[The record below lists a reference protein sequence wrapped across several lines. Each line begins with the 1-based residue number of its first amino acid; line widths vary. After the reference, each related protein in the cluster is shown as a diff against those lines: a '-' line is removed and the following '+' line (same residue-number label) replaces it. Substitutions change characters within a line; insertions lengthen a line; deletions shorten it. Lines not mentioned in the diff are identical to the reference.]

1 LALDPFPPQ
10 HRPTEKYWAEGD
22 NTMRHRKG
30 GFKLGRNTSHRRAL
44 LRNLVTSI
52 ILNDKVHTTITKAR
66 AARPIVEKMIT
77 LGKNGSVHARRQ
89 ALAYMMTPESVDR
102 LFATV
107 APRYGDRTGG
117 YTRVIRT
124 GVRKGDSSEMAFI
137 ELLGAEQELSE
148 KAQKRAEAREKRR
161 EELQKQMSEESAL
174 TEGGDPN
181 AQP

>member
-1 LALDPFPPQ
+1 
-10 HRPTEKYWAEGD
+10 
-22 NTMRHRKG
+22 MRHRKG

-66 AARPIVEKMIT
+66 ATRPIVEKMIT
-77 LGKNGSVHARRQ
+77 LGKDGSVHARRQ
-89 ALAYMMTPESVDR
+89 ALAYLMTPESVDR

-107 APRYGDRTGG
+107 APRYGDRNGG

-137 ELLGAEQELSE
+137 ELLGAEQELNE
-148 KAQKRAEAREKRR
+148 KAQKRADARQKRR
-161 EELQKQMSEESAL
+161 EELQKQMAEESAV
-174 TEGGDPN
+174 TEGGDPS
-181 AQP
+181 AQS